1 MPFWVVSWIGRGIG
15 VIDGM
20 EVVEVKRQI
29 LGATVGHPI
38 EPTGTLWRSYS
49 LPRGVAT
56 RLFPNYIVISCLS
69 CCTRFLV
76 EHWA

>member
-38 EPTGTLWRSYS
+38 EPTGLCGVVILCREGWRRGSSQITL
-49 LPRGVAT
+49 
-56 RLFPNYIVISCLS
+56 
-69 CCTRFLV
+69 
-76 EHWA
+76 